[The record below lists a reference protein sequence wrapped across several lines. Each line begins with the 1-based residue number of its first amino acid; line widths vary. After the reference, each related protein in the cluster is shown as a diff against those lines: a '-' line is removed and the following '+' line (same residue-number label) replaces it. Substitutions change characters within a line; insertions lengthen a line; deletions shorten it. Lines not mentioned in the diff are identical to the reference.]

1 MSQQLLKW
9 IQTGATAE
17 IADAVAQDPSL
28 ALWRDQNGV
37 SALLWAVY
45 MGQPLVRD
53 FLLAQHSAAGRP
65 LDIFEAAAI
74 GDLPQLAQLL
84 AESPHLAEE
93 KSGDG
98 WTPLHL
104 AAAFGPPEA
113 VSALLAAGA
122 SVAAVSAN
130 PQQNQP
136 LHAALALSRN
146 PASIT
151 LLLQAGANP
160 NATQAG
166 GFTPIFS
173 AAAANRRD
181 LIDLLLAHGADPHH
195 ATDLGQSPASFAQQR
210 GYSGL
215 AQWLEALPPLSPK
228 P

>member
-37 SALLWAVY
+37 YALLWAVY

-53 FLLAQHSAAGRP
+53 FLLAQHSAVGQP
-65 LDIFEAAAI
+65 LDIFEAASI

-84 AESPHLAEE
+84 AGSPHVVEE

-104 AAAFGPPEA
+104 AAAFATPQA
-113 VSALLAAGA
+113 VAALLAANA
-122 SVAAVSAN
+122 PIAAVSAN

-136 LHAALALSRN
+136 LHAALALGRN
-146 PASIT
+146 PDSIT
-151 LLLQAGANP
+151 LLLAAGANP

-181 LIDLLLAHGADPHH
+181 LIDILLAHGADPHRT
-195 ATDLGQSPASFAQQR
+195 TDLGQSPASFARQR
-210 GYSGL
+210 GFLNL
-215 AQWLEALPPLSPK
+215 ADWLEALPQGPPHS
-228 P
+228 